1 MASSLAP
8 SPVPAPRSPGV
19 GAWARVRAGIVRV
32 MGAVRGYFVEQD
44 PVFWVALTPALIL
57 TAIIFVRN
65 PGSNYIF
72 DEQEA
77 LLANPY
83 VNDRTLGFFAS
94 FTEAFRKDFWG
105 LPPTRSIGSYRPI
118 PNLVWRGLWQ
128 ISTLPW
134 LHHWVNVIFHAVNA
148 ALLAA
153 FAFAVTR
160 RRGLS
165 WAVGGTFLA
174 SAVLTEA
181 VTGVVGIADVLGGFG
196 VLLAL
201 HALRGPALVVPF
213 TVALAGLF
221 GLLCKESCL
230 VAVPL
235 LPWVAFVA
243 APPLRPQRPLRFLR
257 PGLALVGA
265 VAALVAYTEIR
276 RRCFFAA
283 LPPEAPLPAPEGAS
297 IVGQAFHAFLRW
309 FRQPHL
315 PADPI
320 NNPLIEAD
328 FPHRVAG
335 ALRVYARGVG
345 QILVPWPLSGD
356 YSFPQEPVPDRLIFP
371 GSVLGALLLVG
382 VPLVGVGAAAW
393 LLVLRDRELWRSCA
407 AQFRSP
413 VPDGPALSVT
423 PPGLAPE
430 LARGAADPGLAAA
443 TPPVVEAGTAPWPS
457 SAAAV
462 ADPAR
467 AGAPPLTQRLRLANA
482 LALLAIGLV
491 WFPVAYF
498 PHSNI
503 PVALPTVRAERFWY
517 LPAMGTAMVLA
528 VAMTAVVERLR
539 WRRLGWWLAGT
550 FLAVQVVAAR
560 VHALDYTDDLA
571 FWDATRRAAP
581 RSAKAHLNYSVM
593 VGARGRL
600 EERLSANRR
609 ALELAP
615 KWPMA
620 HVYLG
625 DTLCRLDRTDEAWPH
640 YVHGF
645 ELAPNDSNLIALG
658 LQCLWDHGAVERRR
672 DEILAL
678 ATKAEHSGSWLAYLG
693 TEVVYNGQEHGGVP
707 AKYRPR
713 GYDQGPKDDAE

>member
-1 MASSLAP
+1 MTDERIAP
-8 SPVPAPRSPGV
+8 LPAPDVPPAPRGPDGGFWGRV
-19 GAWARVRAGIVRV
+19 GAGLGRFASAIRA
-32 MGAVRGYFVEQD
+32 YFVEQD
-44 PVFWVALTPALIL
+44 PVFWVALTPALLL
-57 TAIIFVRN
+57 TAAIFVRN

-83 VNDRTLGFFAS
+83 VNDQTLGFFS
-94 FTEAFRKDFWG
+94 SLTEAFRKDFWG

-128 ISTLPW
+128 LSTLPW
-134 LHHWVNVIFHAVNA
+134 LHHWVNVVFHAINA
-148 ALLAA
+148 SLLAA

-165 WAVGGTFLA
+165 WVVGAAFLA

-196 VLLAL
+196 VVLAL
-201 HALRGPALVVPF
+201 HALRGPAWSIPF
-213 TVALAGLF
+213 TVALSSLL
-221 GLLCKESCL
+221 GLLSKESCL
-230 VAVPL
+230 VVVPL

-243 APPLRPQRPLRFLR
+243 APALRPRRPLRFVR
-257 PGLALVGA
+257 PWLALVGA
-265 VAALVAYTEIR
+265 VVALVAYTEIR
-276 RRCFFAA
+276 RRCFYAE
-283 LPPEAPLPAPEGAS
+283 LPPEAPVPPPPGAS
-297 IVGQAFHAFLRW
+297 FVGQTFHVFLAW
-309 FRQPHL
+309 FRQPRL

-320 NNPLIEAD
+320 NNPLIDAD

-345 QILVPWPLSGD
+345 QIVLPWPLSGD
-356 YSFPQEPVPDRLIFP
+356 YSFPQEPVPDRLVFP
-371 GSVLGALLLVG
+371 ESVLGAVLLLV
-382 VPLVGVGAAAW
+382 VPVLGVGAAGW
-393 LLVLRDRELWRSCA
+393 LLALRDRRLWRAFA
-407 AQFRSP
+407 A
-413 VPDGPALSVT
+413 
-423 PPGLAPE
+423 
-430 LARGAADPGLAAA
+430 AADP
-443 TPPVVEAGTAPWPS
+443 PPPL
-457 SAAAV
+457 
-462 ADPAR
+462 DPA
-467 AGAPPLTQRLRLANA
+467 RLRLATS
-482 LALLAIGLV
+482 LVLLAIGLV

-503 PVALPTVRAERFWY
+503 PVTLPTVRAERFWY
-517 LPAMGTAMVLA
+517 LPAMGTAMVLGVALTAA
-528 VAMTAVVERLR
+528 VTRLR
-539 WRRLGWWLAGT
+539 WRRLGWWLAGA
-550 FLAVQVVAAR
+550 FFVIQVLAAR
-560 VHALDYTDDLA
+560 VHALHYTNDLV

-600 EERLSANRR
+600 EERLVANRR

-615 KWPMA
+615 SWPMA

-640 YVHGF
+640 YARGF
-645 ELAPNDSNLIALG
+645 ELAPNDSNLISLG
-658 LQCLWDHGAVERRR
+658 LQCLWDHGAMERRR
-672 DEILAL
+672 EDVLGL

-713 GYDQGPKDDAE
+713 GYDQGPKDGTE

>member
-1 MASSLAP
+1 MASSPAP
-8 SPVPAPRSPGV
+8 GSAPAPRPPGE
-19 GAWARVRAGIVRV
+19 GAWARVRAGLGRSMI
-32 MGAVRGYFVEQD
+32 AVRGYFAEQD

-57 TAIIFVRN
+57 TAAIFVRN

-94 FTEAFRKDFWG
+94 VTEAFRKDFWG

-134 LHHWVNVIFHAVNA
+134 LHHWVNVIFHAMNA

-196 VLLAL
+196 VVLAL
-201 HALRGPALVVPF
+201 HALRGPAVAVPF
-213 TVALAGLF
+213 TVAIASLF

-230 VAVPL
+230 VVVPL

-243 APPLRPQRPLRFLR
+243 APALRPLRPLRLIR
-257 PGLALVGA
+257 PGLALAGA

-297 IVGQAFHAFLRW
+297 IVGQAFHAFLYW
-309 FRQPHL
+309 FRQPRL

-345 QILVPWPLSGD
+345 QILLPWPLSGD
-356 YSFPQEPVPDRLIFP
+356 YSYPQEPVPARLVFP

-382 VPLVGVGAAAW
+382 VPLLGVGAAGW
-393 LLVLRDRELWRSCA
+393 LLALRDRGLWRAHA
-407 AQFRSP
+407 ASSEP
-413 VPDGPALSVT
+413 PA
-423 PPGLAPE
+423 PGGASLPMAP
-430 LARGAADPGLAAA
+430 AA
-443 TPPVVEAGTAPWPS
+443 TAPPVVEAEIAPWPS
-457 SAAAV
+457 PAAAE
-462 ADPAR
+462 PAPAATAPPAPAA
-467 AGAPPLTQRLRLANA
+467 AGAAASLGSERLRLANA
-482 LALLAIGLV
+482 LTLLAIGLV

-503 PVALPTVRAERFWY
+503 PVTLPTVRAERFWY

-528 VAMTAVVERLR
+528 VAMAAVVERLR
-539 WRRLGWWLAGT
+539 WRQLGWWLAGA
-550 FLAVQVVAAR
+550 FLVIQVVAAR

-600 EERLSANRR
+600 EERLNANRR

-615 KWPMA
+615 QWPMA

-645 ELAPNDSNLIALG
+645 ELAPNDSNLISLG

-678 ATKAEHSGSWLAYLG
+678 ATKAEHGGSWLAYLG